1 MELNLNNKKAIITGA
16 SRGIGKAIAVSLAK
30 EGVNLSICSR
40 NLESIK
46 NTAQEISSVFG
57 VKVNYS
63 ATDTLNTEEVKNFI
77 NKSADFLGGIEI
89 VVNNAAA
96 PGGLVMGPLETASE
110 SDLIQDID
118 TKVVGY
124 LRVSKYSAPYLIKS
138 GWGRIINI
146 GGLAARS
153 GGALS
158 GMRNLALTHMTKT
171 LSSELGPKGINVNII
186 HPGITVTEATEP
198 KLTQQAKDEG
208 VTLKEIE
215 TRASQG
221 LDTRKVPTA
230 DDIAVVATFLA
241 SPLSSSIAGEAIAA
255 GGGVGSAVFM

>member
-1 MELNLNNKKAIITGA
+1 MELNLKGKKAIITGA
-16 SRGIGKAIAVSLAK
+16 SRGIGRAIAYSLAE

-46 NTAQEISSVFG
+46 KTAQEISSLFG
-57 VKVNYS
+57 VEVNYS
-63 ATDTLNTEEVKNFI
+63 VTDTLNTEEVKKFI
-77 NKSADFLGGIEI
+77 DNSANFLGGIEI

-96 PGGLVMGPLETASE
+96 PGGLVMGPLETANE
-110 SDLIQDID
+110 SDLLQDID

-124 LRVSKYSAPYLIKS
+124 LRVAKYSAPYLIQN

-186 HPGITVTEATEP
+186 HPGITITEATEP
-198 KLTQQAKDEG
+198 KQAQQAQEEG
-208 VTLKEIE
+208 VPIKEIE

-221 LDTRKVPTA
+221 LDTRKVPTS
-230 DDIAVVATFLA
+230 DDIAAVATFLA
-241 SPLSSSIAGEAIAA
+241 SPISSSIAGEAIAA

>member
-1 MELNLNNKKAIITGA
+1 M
-16 SRGIGKAIAVSLAK
+16 
-30 EGVNLSICSR
+30 
-40 NLESIK
+40 
-46 NTAQEISSVFG
+46 
-57 VKVNYS
+57 
-63 ATDTLNTEEVKNFI
+63 
-77 NKSADFLGGIEI
+77 
-89 VVNNAAA
+89 
-96 PGGLVMGPLETASE
+96 
-110 SDLIQDID
+110 
-118 TKVVGY
+118 
-124 LRVSKYSAPYLIKS
+124 SKYSAPYLIKS

-208 VTLKEIE
+208 VTLQEIE

-230 DDIAVVATFLA
+230 DDIAVVQLF
-241 SPLSSSIAGEAIAA
+241 SSSSSTQVKLWQW
-255 GGGVGSAVFM
+255 GGVGSAVFVNKLGEIILPINLKE

>member
-1 MELNLNNKKAIITGA
+1 MELNLKGKKAIITGA
-16 SRGIGKAIAVSLAK
+16 SRGIGKAIAYSLAE
-30 EGVNLSICSR
+30 EGVSLSICSR

-46 NTAQEISSVFG
+46 QTAQEISSRFG
-57 VKVNYS
+57 VEVNYS
-63 ATDTLNTEEVKNFI
+63 VTDTLNTEEVKKFIDDSANFL
-77 NKSADFLGGIEI
+77 DGIEI

-96 PGGLVMGPLETASE
+96 PGGLVMGPLETANE
-110 SDLIQDID
+110 SDLLQDID

-124 LRVSKYSAPYLIKS
+124 LRVAKYSAPYLIQN

-186 HPGITVTEATEP
+186 HPGITVTEATAP
-198 KLTQQAKDEG
+198 KQAQQAQEEG
-208 VTLKEIE
+208 VPIKEIE

-221 LDTRKVPTA
+221 LDTRKVPTS
-230 DDIAVVATFLA
+230 DDIAAVATFLA
-241 SPLSSSIAGEAIAA
+241 SPISSSIAGEAIAA

>member
-1 MELNLNNKKAIITGA
+1 MELNLKGKKAIITGA
-16 SRGIGKAIAVSLAK
+16 SRGIGKAIAYSLAE
-30 EGVNLSICSR
+30 EGVSLSICSR

-46 NTAQEISSVFG
+46 QTAQEISSRFG
-57 VKVNYS
+57 VEVNYS
-63 ATDTLNTEEVKNFI
+63 VTDTLNTEEVKKFIDDSANFL
-77 NKSADFLGGIEI
+77 DGIEI

-96 PGGLVMGPLETASE
+96 PGGLVMGPLETANE
-110 SDLIQDID
+110 SDLLQDID

-124 LRVSKYSAPYLIKS
+124 LRVAKYSAPYLIQN

-198 KLTQQAKDEG
+198 KHAQQAQEEG
-208 VTLKEIE
+208 
-215 TRASQG
+215 AFWG
-221 LDTRKVPTA
+221 P
-230 DDIAVVATFLA
+230 VAQLRSCSVYSGWREEVRGRRTINSF
-241 SPLSSSIAGEAIAA
+241 
-255 GGGVGSAVFM
+255 

>member
-1 MELNLNNKKAIITGA
+1 MA
-16 SRGIGKAIAVSLAK
+16 
-30 EGVNLSICSR
+30 
-40 NLESIK
+40 
-46 NTAQEISSVFG
+46 
-57 VKVNYS
+57 
-63 ATDTLNTEEVKNFI
+63 
-77 NKSADFLGGIEI
+77 
-89 VVNNAAA
+89 
-96 PGGLVMGPLETASE
+96 
-110 SDLIQDID
+110 
-118 TKVVGY
+118 
-124 LRVSKYSAPYLIKS
+124 KYSAPYLIQN

-198 KLTQQAKDEG
+198 KQAQQAQEEG
-208 VTLKEIE
+208 VPIKEIE

-221 LDTRKVPTA
+221 LDTRKVPTS
-230 DDIAVVATFLA
+230 DDIAAVATFLA
-241 SPLSSSIAGEAIAA
+241 SPISSSIAGEAIAA